1 VKLQLLY
8 FAAVRDRLGR
18 EGESMVL
25 PDGIS
30 VAAALDALVRRYE
43 DRDFAGMVN
52 RLQIAVNRN
61 VVTREHPLCDGDEVA
76 LLPPVAG
83 GMDQPK
89 RLAILD
95 RTLSIDAVVRSVSGP
110 AQGGIVTFTGV
121 VRRHGQ
127 LPEVERLEYEAFVP
141 MALSV
146 LAEIAH
152 EIETEIPGTQVAIH
166 HRIGNLLVG
175 EPAVIIAVSA
185 PHRAEAFSGCRTAIE
200 ALKQRVPIWKKE
212 IGPDGNAW
220 IGMGP

>member
-1 VKLQLLY
+1 
-8 FAAVRDRLGR
+8 
-18 EGESMVL
+18 
-25 PDGIS
+25 
-30 VAAALDALVRRYE
+30 
-43 DRDFAGMVN
+43 VN
-52 RLQIAVNRN
+52 RS
-61 VVTREHPLCDGDEVA
+61 VVTREHRLCDGDEVA

-83 GMDQPK
+83 GMDQPE

-95 RTLSIDAVVRSVSGP
+95 RTLSLDAVVRSVSSP
-110 AQGGIVTFTGV
+110 SQGGIVTFTGV

-146 LAEIAH
+146 LGAIAH
-152 EIETEIPGTQVAIH
+152 EIENAFPGTQVAIH
-166 HRIGNLLVG
+166 HRVGNLLVG
-175 EPAVIIAVSA
+175 EPAVVIAVSA
-185 PHRAEAFSGCRTAIE
+185 PHRAEAFSGCRAAIE

>member
-1 VKLQLLY
+1 MHLQFLY
-8 FAAVRDRLGR
+8 FAAVRDRLGC
-18 EGESMVL
+18 EGESLWL
-25 PDGIS
+25 PDGIN
-30 VAAALDALVRRYE
+30 VAAALKGLVDRHA
-43 DRDFAGMVN
+43 DRDLGAIVD
-52 RLQIAVNRN
+52 RLQIAVNRS

-83 GMDQPK
+83 GMDQPS

-95 RTLSIDAVVRSVSGP
+95 RTLSLDAVVRSVSSP
-110 AQGGIVTFTGV
+110 LQGGIVTFTGV

-127 LPEVERLEYEAFVP
+127 LAEVSRLEYEAFVP

-146 LAEIAH
+146 LSDIAH
-152 EIETEIPGTQVAIH
+152 EIENAIPGTQVAIH

-175 EPAVIIAVSA
+175 EPAVVIAVSA
-185 PHRAEAFSGCRTAIE
+185 PHRAEAFSGCRAAIE